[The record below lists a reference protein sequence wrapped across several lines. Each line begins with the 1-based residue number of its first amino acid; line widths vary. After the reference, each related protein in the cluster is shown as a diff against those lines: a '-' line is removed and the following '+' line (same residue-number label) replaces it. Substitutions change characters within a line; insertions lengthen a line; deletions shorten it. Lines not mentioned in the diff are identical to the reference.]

1 MAVIKDKRL
10 APRPWAR
17 LRMLGSRM
25 YRGLRMSM
33 WFPHVPLML
42 AVMLLGLLQ
51 LMPTFHSLDRST
63 ALLQQLLS
71 AFGNGYSSLS
81 DRGVPMGLMGMVL
94 MIMSVGLAFRSRL
107 AWVLVSMLVLAT
119 LLLQFLPGAEGE
131 RGHPVFE
138 TALLL
143 ALLLS
148 RGQFRRTSLAT
159 ATLFAVV
166 GILLALGYGVLGA
179 YALGT
184 QFRPPIEDFGTAIYF
199 AVVTMST
206 VGFGDIVPRTPEAR
220 WFTISLIVFGL
231 VVFATSLTAI
241 IGPMMNQRLMN
252 FLQPGKKRMK
262 RKDHIIVVGDNS
274 LARNTIKALVARGMP
289 VTVIWKHRPP
299 EGADAPEDLLIGDAA
314 DADLLRS
321 AEVDKARAVL
331 ALSED
336 DSDNA
341 FVVLAAKEVNEQVR
355 TVVTVSD
362 VHNLMRV
369 RRVRPDIVLALP
381 VLGSELLAMAISGE
395 EIRAD
400 ALIDQLFTL
409 DGH

>member
-1 MAVIKDKRL
+1 MQDKRSGL
-10 APRPWAR
+10 APRPGTR
-17 LRMLGSRM
+17 LRMLASRLSH
-25 YRGLRMSM
+25 GLRMSS
-33 WFPHVPLML
+33 WFPHIPLML
-42 AVMLLGLLQ
+42 GVMLLGVLQ
-51 LMPTFHSLDRST
+51 LMPSLRGIDLAAPLSP
-63 ALLQQLLS
+63 QLFA
-71 AFGNGYSSLS
+71 AFDKGFASLS
-81 DRGVPMGLMGMVL
+81 GSGVPMGLMGLLLLV
-94 MIMSVGLAFRSRL
+94 MSVGLVARSRL
-107 AWVLVSMLVLAT
+107 AWVLISMLVLGT
-119 LLLQFLPGAEGE
+119 MLLQLLPGNVDGK
-131 RGHPVFE
+131 GHWGFE
-138 TALLL
+138 AGLLL

-179 YALGT
+179 YALGS
-184 QFRPPIEDFGTAIYF
+184 QFKPPINDFGTAIYF

-206 VGFGDIVPRTPEAR
+206 VGFGDIVPKTPEAR
-220 WFTISLIVFGL
+220 WFTLSLIVFGL
-231 VVFATSLTAI
+231 AVFATSLTAI

-252 FLQPGKKRMK
+252 FLQPGKKHMK

-314 DADLLRS
+314 DADLLRT

-341 FVVLAAKEVNEQVR
+341 FVVLAAKEVNEKVR

-369 RRVRPDIVLALP
+369 RRVHPDIVLALP
-381 VLGSELLAMAISGE
+381 VLGGELLAMAISGE

-409 DGH
+409 D